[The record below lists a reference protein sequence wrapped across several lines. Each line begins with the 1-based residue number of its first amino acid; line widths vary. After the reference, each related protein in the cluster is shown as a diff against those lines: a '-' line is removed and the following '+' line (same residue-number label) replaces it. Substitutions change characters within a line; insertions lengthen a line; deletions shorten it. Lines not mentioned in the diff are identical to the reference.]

1 MQAILDHINT
11 VVRPALRNY
20 SAAEATFTAAQNDGA
35 GVDEALNQV
44 MLTARQAANEL
55 HHLADFAFNN
65 PPPGSS
71 FADLGAVRATVQ
83 SHLIFLREPAAP
95 PFDDVALL
103 RDVADAFKHYKL
115 DRPSATVSGAD
126 AIVTLGTGWGKLR
139 WGEGKWGG
147 IEQVIVERKDGDQR
161 ALSSILQNV
170 FDAWLKLLGQPL
182 PQINV
187 Y

>member
-1 MQAILDHINT
+1 MLLILDRIDT

-20 SAAEATFTAAQNDGA
+20 SEAEAAFTAAQTYQGDVG
-35 GVDEALNQV
+35 EARKQV

-55 HHLADFAFNN
+55 HHLADFVLNN
-65 PPPGSS
+65 PLPEPS
-71 FADLGAVRATVQ
+71 FKDLGAVRAAVQ
-83 SHLIFLREPAAP
+83 SHLLFLREPAAP

-103 RDVADAFKHYKL
+103 RDVADAFKHHKL
-115 DRPSATVSGAD
+115 GRPGATVAGAE
-126 AIVTLGTGWGKLR
+126 AIVTLGTGWDKLR
-139 WGEGKWGG
+139 WGEGKWDG

-182 PQINV
+182 PPINV

>member
-1 MQAILDHINT
+1 MQAILDHIDT

-20 SAAEATFTAAQNDGA
+20 SAAEATFTAAHDGA

-55 HHLADFAFNN
+55 HHLADFVFNN

-83 SHLIFLREPAAP
+83 SHVIFLREPAAP

-182 PQINV
+182 PPINV